1 MRKTQLVQGAERPWG
16 KAARREAASLLATT
30 DRRVSKL
37 RPGCVSAMPQACRI
51 GRGDRR
57 TPTDWLRTRRRER
70 VPSHVSSGGSDQLQ
84 PPDGCPAGEGITT
97 PTAERGPRT
106 KGYFNSVDSVRAA
119 CGELSQIRSGS
130 SSLVGDH
137 SGERI
142 ILQIR
147 PGLRDHAPR
156 FLWLETLEKAKQCV
170 HYYRTGG
177 PAVRSCKSPRAKCSQ
192 KLTTNRR
199 TPAPAT
205 STTHRGSGRA

>member
-37 RPGCVSAMPQACRI
+37 RPSCQSAMPQACRI

-57 TPTDWLRTRRRER
+57 TPTDWLRTRRRTR
-70 VPSHVSSGGSDQLQ
+70 SVPCVQRRKRST
-84 PPDGCPAGEGITT
+84 PTADGCPAGEGITT

-106 KGYFNSVDSVRAA
+106 KGYSNSVDSARAA

-142 ILQIR
+142 IRQIR

-177 PAVRSCKSPRAKCSQ
+177 PAVRSCKSPREKCSQ